1 MNPYNELTSDGKL
14 MVDIISTI
22 CDYARANRYEPDETL
37 RTVANNI
44 LSFLSIA
51 SLNEWVGDEDEES
64 N

>member
-22 CDYARANRYEPDETL
+22 CDYAKANRYEPDETL
-37 RTVANNI
+37 RTFANNI

-51 SLNEWVGDEDEES
+51 SLNEWAGDEDEES

>member
-1 MNPYNELTSDGKL
+1 MNQYDELANDGKL

-22 CDYARANRYEPDETL
+22 CDYARANKYEPDETL

-51 SLNEWVGDEDEES
+51 SLNEWVGDGDEES
-64 N
+64 D

>member
-1 MNPYNELTSDGKL
+1 MNPYDELANDGKL

-22 CDYARANRYEPDETL
+22 CDYARANKYEPDETL

-51 SLNEWVGDEDEES
+51 SLNEWVGDGDEES
-64 N
+64 D

>member
-1 MNPYNELTSDGKL
+1 MDSYNELTSDGKL

-37 RTVANNI
+37 RTVTNNI

-51 SLNEWVGDEDEES
+51 SLNEWVGDDDEES

>member
-1 MNPYNELTSDGKL
+1 MDPYNELTNDGKL

-22 CDYARANRYEPDETL
+22 CDYAKANEYEPDETL
-37 RTVANNI
+37 KTVANNI

-51 SLNEWVGDEDEES
+51 SLNEWAGDEDEES

>member
-1 MNPYNELTSDGKL
+1 MNPYDELTNDDKL

-22 CDYARANRYEPDETL
+22 CDYARANKYEPDETL

-51 SLNEWVGDEDEES
+51 SLNEWVGDGDEES
-64 N
+64 D

>member
-14 MVDIISTI
+14 MVDIISMI
-22 CDYARANRYEPDETL
+22 CDYARANRYELDETL

-51 SLNEWVGDEDEES
+51 SLNEWVGDDDEEG

>member
-1 MNPYNELTSDGKL
+1 MDPYNKLTSDGKL
-14 MVDIISTI
+14 MVDIISMI
-22 CDYARANRYEPDETL
+22 CDYAKANGYEPDETL
-37 RTVANNI
+37 KTVANNI

>member
-1 MNPYNELTSDGKL
+1 MNPYNELTNDGKL

-22 CDYARANRYEPDETL
+22 CDYVKANRYEPDETL

-51 SLNEWVGDEDEES
+51 SLNEWVGDEDEEG

>member
-1 MNPYNELTSDGKL
+1 MNPYDEVANDGKL

-22 CDYARANRYEPDETL
+22 CDYARANKYEPDETL

-51 SLNEWVGDEDEES
+51 SLNEWVGDGDEES
-64 N
+64 D